1 MIRVR
6 KKEKESQER
15 FFQRFSSQVQQSR
28 LLAFVKE
35 HMFYSRKPSKS
46 KVRAKAIKREYY
58 RTKRTKEQFY

>member
-28 LLAFVKE
+28 LLSLMKE
-35 HMFYSRKPSKS
+35 RMFYLRKPSKS

-58 RTKRTKEQFY
+58 RKKRTQEQFY